1 MNSMPGRRCDQDV
14 RSALCGQGSGRT
26 STLLQYATH
35 AERGKL
41 LSVSWPGWGSESRVL
56 TATRPV
62 VSRWQHRTSRCQVVC
77 GVPRPRHSRTA
88 PKQDAAPRH
97 HGPDPVL
104 IELSPLVRGVW
115 AQAGKQLRRPR
126 AAGSGDPQRW
136 VGRGTTPD
144 PAPPRLRPSRGDRQ
158 RAGSG
163 VRAPQ
168 APREIQAQSL
178 RAAPRHSRAAAE
190 PARVVRQHPAVAVG
204 VGPAAQQ
211 LPDRAEGSNSVRNE
225 AAASGMGPG
234 QLGGRHLTREE

>member
-26 STLLQYATH
+26 STLLQYAMH
-35 AERGKL
+35 AERGNL

-56 TATRPV
+56 TATRCQARGISLATSDIPLSGRV
-62 VSRWQHRTSRCQVVC
+62 WSPQVPALADRT
-77 GVPRPRHSRTA
+77 
-88 PKQDAAPRH
+88 KQDAAPRH

-104 IELSPLVRGVW
+104 IKLSPLVRGVW

-136 VGRGTTPD
+136 VGRGSAPD
-144 PAPPRLRPSRGDRQ
+144 PAPLRQRPSRGDRQ
-158 RAGSG
+158 QACSG

-178 RAAPRHSRAAAE
+178 RSAPRRSRAAAE
-190 PARVVRQHPAVAVG
+190 PARVVRQHPAEAVG
-204 VGPAAQQ
+204 AGPAARQ

-225 AAASGMGPG
+225 AAL
-234 QLGGRHLTREE
+234 QVWVLGS